1 MSNEDFK
8 AYQKGFG
15 YKRFNRL
22 LKLQRKYRVLP
33 NRPGWEQTPDG
44 LMPPPTP
51 VPGQGGA
58 VNRFWNLTVSTDNP
72 GNITLDA
79 GTILQKANDIA
90 TQVSITNITTEQTP
104 AAGDVLFLEFT
115 STNPTSCTVELEST
129 WTDHPSRYEIDT
141 TPAFVAYREPL
152 WYFTSDS
159 TSGTLI
165 SENVYAVRVCS
176 DYCFEVIH
184 TLYEE
189 SATSKKFV
197 VPKLI
202 PSHQALPSTIA
213 T

>member
-1 MSNEDFK
+1 MSDGDFK
-8 AYQKGFG
+8 PYKKGFG
-15 YKRFNRL
+15 WKRFNRL
-22 LKLQRKYRVLP
+22 LKLQRKYRVIP

-44 LMPPPTP
+44 IMPPPTP
-51 VPGQGGA
+51 IPGTA
-58 VNRFWNLTVSTDNP
+58 KASRYWNLTISDTTP

-79 GTILQKANDIA
+79 GTILQGSDDIETEVA
-90 TQVSITNITTEQTP
+90 ISNIATEQTP

-115 STNPTSCTVELEST
+115 STSPTTCTVEIEST
-129 WTDHPSRYEIDT
+129 WTDHPSRYEINT

-152 WYFTSDS
+152 WYFTTDPA
-159 TSGTLI
+159 GAVQVADG
-165 SENVYAVRVCS
+165 VYGVRVCGDWS
-176 DYCFEVIH
+176 FEVIH